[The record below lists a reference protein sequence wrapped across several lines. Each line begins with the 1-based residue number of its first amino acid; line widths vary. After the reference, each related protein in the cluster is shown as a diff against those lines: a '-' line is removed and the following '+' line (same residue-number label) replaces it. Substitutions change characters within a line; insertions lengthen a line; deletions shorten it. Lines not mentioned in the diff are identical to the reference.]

1 MLKFF
6 SSLLIFSFFISCS
19 GIRLIQ
25 DYDSIS
31 DNRIN
36 SLQEKTAKFFIRVDR
51 QFAKPDLNY
60 DNFISF
66 YDDSK
71 ADINVLLVRNRALY
85 KTSITQQQLESLLIQ
100 FNSLEL
106 LHKKGFTSKEEIII
120 IKSAIENSFTAILQ
134 FQLSLKKR
142 SNT

>member
-36 SLQEKTAKFFIRVDR
+36 SLQEKTAKFFIKIDR
-51 QFAKPDLNY
+51 QFGKPDLNY

-100 FNSLEL
+100 FNSLET
-106 LHKKGFTSKEEIII
+106 LHKKGFNSKEEINI
-120 IKSAIENSFTAILQ
+120 IKSAIENSFSAILQ
-134 FQLSLKKR
+134 FHLSLKKR
-142 SNT
+142 SNS

>member
-6 SSLLIFSFFISCS
+6 SSLFILSFFISCS

-25 DYDSIS
+25 EYDSIS

-51 QFAKPDLNY
+51 QFSKPDLNY

>member
-6 SSLLIFSFFISCS
+6 SSLFILSFFISCS

-25 DYDSIS
+25 EYDSIS

>member
-6 SSLLIFSFFISCS
+6 SSLFILSFFISCS

-25 DYDSIS
+25 EYDSIS

-51 QFAKPDLNY
+51 QFSKPYLNY

>member
-36 SLQEKTAKFFIRVDR
+36 SLQEKTAKFFIKIDR
-51 QFAKPDLNY
+51 QFGKPDLNY

-106 LHKKGFTSKEEIII
+106 LHKKGLNSKEEINI

-142 SNT
+142 SNS

>member
-6 SSLLIFSFFISCS
+6 SSLFILSFFISCS

-25 DYDSIS
+25 EYDSIS

-51 QFAKPDLNY
+51 QFSKPDLNY

-85 KTSITQQQLESLLIQ
+85 KTSITQQ
-100 FNSLEL
+100 
-106 LHKKGFTSKEEIII
+106 
-120 IKSAIENSFTAILQ
+120 
-134 FQLSLKKR
+134 
-142 SNT
+142 

>member
-25 DYDSIS
+25 EYDSIS

-36 SLQEKTAKFFIRVDR
+36 SLQEKTAKFFIKLDR
-51 QFAKPDLNY
+51 QFGKQDLNY

-100 FNSLEL
+100 FKSLEL
-106 LHKKGFTSKEEIII
+106 LHKKGLNSKEEINI

-142 SNT
+142 SNS

>member
-6 SSLLIFSFFISCS
+6 GSLFILSFFISCS

-106 LHKKGFTSKEEIII
+106 LQERF
-120 IKSAIENSFTAILQ
+120 
-134 FQLSLKKR
+134 
-142 SNT
+142 